1 MTDVELIDNLDV
13 ASQDLNTLLSE
24 TNNDTVGNA
33 EMHNNR
39 LSSDDIISEDSTMI
53 QGTENI
59 AVLESSQ
66 RFSSAIWYEKI
77 REQNIIVAGCGG
89 IGSYV
94 VFLLSRM
101 KPANI
106 TIYDPDVIEYI
117 NLAGQLFGTEHVG
130 RLKVAAVS
138 DFANNYSDYYN
149 ITSIPNAFTEQCGPR
164 KIMICGFDNMSA
176 RKTFFNVWRQFVASL
191 PEEEKRKSLFID
203 GRLAAEEFQ
212 VLCLTGDN
220 QFAIDKYESSWLF
233 DDSEAEATVCS
244 YKQTAFAAAMIGS
257 IIANL
262 FVNFCANLCNPL
274 IERDV
279 PFLTRYDATTM
290 FFKTE

>member
-1 MTDVELIDNLDV
+1 MTDTELTNNVEEAL
-13 ASQDLNTLLSE
+13 QDLTAALLG
-24 TNNDTVGNA
+24 NNNA
-33 EMHNNR
+33 TIDAEIHNSRISN
-39 LSSDDIISEDSTMI
+39 SDIVSRNSVMI
-53 QGTENI
+53 EGSENI
-59 AVLESSQ
+59 TVLESSQ

-77 REQNIIVAGCGG
+77 HAQNILVAGCGG

-101 KPANI
+101 KPAHI
-106 TIYDPDVIEYI
+106 TIYDPDTIEYV
-117 NLAGQLFGTEHVG
+117 NLAGQLFGIEHVG
-130 RLKVAAVS
+130 RLKVSAVS
-138 DFANNYSDYYN
+138 AFANDYSDYYQ
-149 ITSIPNAFTEQCGPR
+149 ITSMPVAFTEQCEPQN
-164 KIMICGFDNMSA
+164 IMICGFDNMSA
-176 RKTFFNVWRQFVASL
+176 RKTFFNKWKEYVGSL
-191 PEEEKRKSLFID
+191 SEEERRESLFID

-244 YKQTAFAAAMIGS
+244 YKQTAFAATMIGS
-257 IIANL
+257 VIANL

-290 FFKTE
+290 FFKAE